1 MRIRVLCFLLSVG
14 CIAAAFNRL
23 EAQPPLLQV
32 DAPERLYEIA
42 GPCAFAPDDRPE
54 YATPDYDASGWA
66 QIACN
71 KPWVLIPDFADVAG
85 PAWFRVRLDIP
96 RPGDLRSPALF
107 VPLHYRG
114 AQVYLNGVKVRETRP
129 LDEAGITPK
138 IPGKPE
144 LIPLPPE
151 LLVSGENVIA
161 LRTRALSY
169 WGGFD
174 GSLFFGAAD
183 LLEDRW
189 LARMIRYSGLAFVSM
204 FVGLYFFLYYWQRR
218 TENYNLHIA
227 LASFGLGA
235 WILGYRGLIF
245 YIFDNYAVYVAL
257 TFAGAILCNVFV
269 MRFIHSFFDFRR
281 NYFALF
287 LEYFSYLL
295 VAALVGE
302 FLATGLIAFFTQFL
316 FLGFMSIS
324 LLIAIF
330 LLVVCVR
337 AALAGRPF
345 ARRILF
351 GFILYTAALCYS
363 MLDFLDISK
372 VEPVLSEGFFA
383 MIVVFSTVLAARF
396 SATHRDLERAHKDLL
411 ALDRIKDDFLA
422 NTSHELRTP
431 LNGIIGVAESLIA
444 GAAGRPTPALQAN
457 LGLISQSGRRL
468 ASLVDD
474 ILDFSRLKN
483 HDLRIA
489 PTSVDA
495 HSAAELVVELVRPL
509 AATKQLRLENHVA
522 EDAPAVR
529 VDENRLQQIL
539 MNLVGNA
546 VKFTEQGE
554 VGVFARVL
562 PTGESLEIEVRDTG
576 IGIAPDDQEG
586 IFRSFEQA
594 AASSDTREYGG
605 AGLGLSISRQLVELH
620 GGAIRVESEYGRGS
634 SFYFTLPIT
643 REAPAP
649 APTNQTESEA
659 GEFPEPVLIPGGPG
673 APVGSAILP
682 DPEARKEQSG
692 AGAAAENEGD
702 GEVLAASGSRNLVA
716 ATAAL
721 KTQAGGSA
729 GNGSGNR
736 DFTVLAVD
744 DEPVNLQVLKNSL
757 SVAGFR
763 VLSAVDGQ
771 DALRVLE
778 SEGIPDLILLD
789 VMMPRMSGYEVC
801 RQLREKYS
809 LSELPILM
817 LTARNRIQ
825 DLVRGFEVGANDY
838 VAKPFDQ
845 NELLTR
851 VNTLLSLKNAVD
863 SQMHL
868 VTLQQELAIAKRIQL
883 SLLPENPPQIS
894 ALRATMRYRPM
905 TAIGGDFY
913 DFHATEEGG
922 GCIVADVCGHGVPAA
937 LIASMVKLSFA
948 VNLPAAD
955 RPVEMLAGMNRMLID
970 MVGTN
975 FVTAVYAYIDSRSG
989 RMHLANAGH
998 LPTYIRRAKS
1008 DEVITL
1014 NPKGMPLGCF
1024 EELGLGLN
1032 SFDLEPGDR
1041 ILLFTDGIT
1050 EAANTA
1056 EEEYGAGRLEA
1067 FLRGADDLDIDK
1079 LADGLMAEVTAFADS
1094 LEVQGQG
1101 DDLTV
1106 IVLEYSGESAPQS
1119 G

>member
-1 MRIRVLCFLLSVG
+1 M
-14 CIAAAFNRL
+14 AAVSQL
-23 EAQPPLLQV
+23 EAQPPLAQIN
-32 DAPERLYEIA
+32 DSEILYEIA
-42 GPCAFAPDDRPE
+42 GPCAFAPDDRAE
-54 YATPDYDASGWA
+54 HAAPDFDASNWQA
-66 QIACN
+66 VPCN
-71 KPWVLIPDFADVAG
+71 KPWVLVPEFAAVAG
-85 PAWFRVRLDIP
+85 PAWFRVHLDIP
-96 RPGDLRSPALF
+96 DPGALRSPALF

-114 AQVYLNGVKVRETRP
+114 AQIFLNGRLIRETRP
-129 LDEAGITPK
+129 TDADGVTPQ

-151 LLVSGENVIA
+151 LLTPGKNILA
-161 LRTRALSY
+161 MRTRALSW

-189 LARMIRYSGLAFVSM
+189 LSRMIRYSALAFVSM
-204 FVGLYFFLYYWQRR
+204 FVGLYFFLYYLQRR
-218 TENYNLHIA
+218 SERYNLHIA

-269 MRFIHSFFDFRR
+269 MRFIHSFLDFRR

-287 LEYFSYLL
+287 LEYFSYVL
-295 VAALVGE
+295 VAALLVE
-302 FLATGLIAFFTQFL
+302 FAVTGLIAFFTQFL

-324 LLIAIF
+324 LLIAIY
-330 LLVVCVR
+330 LLVLCVR
-337 AALAGRPF
+337 AALQRRPF
-345 ARRILF
+345 SGRILF
-351 GFILYTAALCYS
+351 GFTLYTAALCYS
-363 MLDFLDISK
+363 MLDFMDISK

-431 LNGIIGVAESLIA
+431 LNGIIGVAESLLA
-444 GAAGRPTPALQAN
+444 GAAGQPTPALSSN
-457 LGLISQSGRRL
+457 LSLISQSGRRL

-489 PTSVDA
+489 PTAVDA
-495 HSAAELVVELVRPL
+495 HSAAALVVELMRPL
-509 AATKQLRLENHVA
+509 AATKQLSLSNHIP

-539 MNLVGNA
+539 MNLVGNS
-546 VKFTEQGE
+546 VKFTEQGQ
-554 VGVFARVL
+554 VGVHARRIASSGA
-562 PTGESLEIEVRDTG
+562 GELLEFEIRDTG

-586 IFRSFEQA
+586 IFRSFEQVSA
-594 AASSDTREYGG
+594 GSDAREYGG

-620 GGAIRVESEYGRGS
+620 GGKIRVESQPGRGA
-634 SFYFTLPIT
+634 SFFFTLPIT
-643 REAPAP
+643 NEAPVELTDDSRPITGALPSP
-649 APTNQTESEA
+649 AASDGQA
-659 GEFPEPVLIPGGPG
+659 V
-673 APVGSAILP
+673 SAILESAS
-682 DPEARKEQSG
+682 DAAGETRLADSG
-692 AGAAAENEGD
+692 RR
-702 GEVLAASGSRNLVA
+702 SLVA
-716 ATAAL
+716 
-721 KTQAGGSA
+721 KVEEHVGDSGMN
-729 GNGSGNR
+729 GNGQKQNGA
-736 DFTVLAVD
+736 FTILAVD

-757 SVAGFR
+757 GVAGFR
-763 VLSAVDGQ
+763 VLSAVNGR
-771 DALRVLE
+771 DALEVLE
-778 SEGIPDLILLD
+778 REGIPDLILLD

-809 LSELPILM
+809 LAELPILM

-851 VNTLLSLKNAVD
+851 VNTLLSLKKAVD

-883 SLLPENPPQIS
+883 SLLPENPPEMSRLQ
-894 ALRATMRYRPM
+894 AAMRYEPM
-905 TAIGGDFY
+905 TTVGGDFY
-913 DFHATEEGG
+913 DFHVLGDGEGA

-948 VNLPAAD
+948 VNLPAAS
-955 RPVEMLAGMNRMLID
+955 RPVDLLAGMNRMLID

-975 FVTAVYAYIDSRSG
+975 FVTAVYAFIDPAAG
-989 RMHLANAGH
+989 RMYLANAGH

-1008 DEVITL
+1008 NEVFDLT
-1014 NPKGMPLGCF
+1014 PKGMPLGCF
-1024 EELGLGLN
+1024 DELGLALQT
-1032 SFDLEPGDR
+1032 FDLEAGDR

-1050 EAANTA
+1050 EAADA
-1056 EEEYGAGRLEA
+1056 SEEEFGEERLKRA
-1067 FLRGADDLDIDK
+1067 LSAADSLDVNA
-1079 LADGLMAEVTAFADS
+1079 LADGIMAEVAQFADG
-1094 LEVQGQG
+1094 EEGQG

-1106 IVLEYSGESAPQS
+1106 IVIEYSGAS
-1119 G
+1119 